1 MTLTLLGRGT
11 KQATLRR
18 RLGPRTARLPG
29 RRRGVPKQATAR
41 LRGLALRSRVR
52 RSTATPKETATGLR
66 LVRSAAAAKEA
77 PASTRLLLLLLG
89 LVHRRI
95 AEEAPADTR
104 LRLSLLRRRPTAAT
118 ENSPASR
125 LLILRA
131 WGSAAA
137 EEATPGWLSS
147 SIACTEEARACVLA
161 WCCAW
166 LRAKQCELRARCAR
180 ARPSICRRGAQTTE
194 NPSALARLL
203 LWGPA
208 RIPKDAPASTK
219 G

>member
-1 MTLTLLGRGT
+1 LLSAKETSRPRPRRSLTLTLLGRGT

-29 RRRGVPKQATAR
+29 RRRGVPKQATTAR

-52 RSTATPKETATGLR
+52 RSTATPKETATRLR

-77 PASTRLLLLLLG
+77 PASTCLLLLLG

-95 AEEAPADTR
+95 AEEAPAATR

-131 WGSAAA
+131 WGGAAA
-137 EEATPGWLSS
+137 EKATPGWLSS

-180 ARPSICRRGAQTTE
+180 ARPSVRR
-194 NPSALARLL
+194 R
-203 LWGPA
+203 
-208 RIPKDAPASTK
+208 
-219 G
+219 

>member
-1 MTLTLLGRGT
+1 LTLTLLGRGT

-29 RRRGVPKQATAR
+29 RRRGVPKQAPTAR

-52 RSTATPKETATGLR
+52 RSTATPKETTTRLR

-77 PASTRLLLLLLG
+77 PASTCLLLLLG

-95 AEEAPADTR
+95 AEEAPAATS

-180 ARPSICRRGAQTTE
+180 ARPSIRR
-194 NPSALARLL
+194 R
-203 LWGPA
+203 
-208 RIPKDAPASTK
+208 
-219 G
+219 